1 MLSAEDDSMSVVS
14 NIDSADSNYSFGVA
28 EPQLMSMGI
37 YKVNLGTRFG
47 QRMHSLHMLILP
59 LIPIFI
65 LLVQNGIKYGTYVL
79 EADEIL
85 SVQRQARTQTPMQG
99 SGPKSEI
106 HCVKLASKRW
116 SYGHYL
122 TIGWWRRRR
131 KTTIELQLASPQV
144 KI

>member
-1 MLSAEDDSMSVVS
+1 MLSAEDESMSMDS
-14 NIDSADSNYSFGVA
+14 HADSADSNYSVGRGA

-85 SVQRQARTQTPMQG
+85 SVQRQVWPSTCLLATLN
-99 SGPKSEI
+99 SENCI
-106 HCVKLASKRW
+106 
-116 SYGHYL
+116 
-122 TIGWWRRRR
+122 RRDH
-131 KTTIELQLASPQV
+131 K
-144 KI
+144 

>member
-1 MLSAEDDSMSVVS
+1 MCHPNVYLPPKCLKREMLSAEDDSMSVMS

-85 SVQRQARTQTPMQG
+85 SVQRQACKPAPG
-99 SGPKSEI
+99 
-106 HCVKLASKRW
+106 
-116 SYGHYL
+116 
-122 TIGWWRRRR
+122 
-131 KTTIELQLASPQV
+131 
-144 KI
+144 

>member
-1 MLSAEDDSMSVVS
+1 MQCLKREMLSAEDESMSVDS
-14 NIDSADSNYSFGVA
+14 HANSADSNYSVGRGA

-85 SVQRQARTQTPMQG
+85 SVQRQVRVEVDPTFLLETLDNVLRFRVL
-99 SGPKSEI
+99 KSPE
-106 HCVKLASKRW
+106 R
-116 SYGHYL
+116 GD
-122 TIGWWRRRR
+122 T
-131 KTTIELQLASPQV
+131 
-144 KI
+144 